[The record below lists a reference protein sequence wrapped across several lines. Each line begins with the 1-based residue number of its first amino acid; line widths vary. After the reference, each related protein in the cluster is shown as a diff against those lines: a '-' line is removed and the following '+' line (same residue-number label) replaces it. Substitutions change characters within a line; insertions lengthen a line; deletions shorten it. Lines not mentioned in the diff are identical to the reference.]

1 MSTTTC
7 TCFPKRR
14 SEQEN
19 VQRDAIQVSSDETPL
34 HRIVR
39 FQPPVDVVD
48 SIIKQLQTVHAA
60 EHHVLPDTLVP
71 EEVTDADGRNALHVA
86 CAWNAHFTVIQRL
99 VAGTSAIM
107 PALRKDQH
115 GRLPLHY
122 FCCEGTDLHPEEEF
136 FKRTYARKSTSRKS
150 RYLCKSE
157 KQETVNKISQ
167 PRQDDIP
174 PLNFTSDEDAKEN
187 RWLSIYI
194 LILAYPQGAAIAD
207 VEGNTPFDLAQQHSC
222 PDRRVTALMSRN
234 SKRHAPPKIV
244 VPTRDDADDEAT
256 IAEAVAGL
264 PLEIGVLLKGKQIEI
279 SDDDASYNDDVS
291 SLGRDFEMFKPH
303 NPTPLL
309 MPVNQP
315 EPEEEDICPLDAPLV
330 A

>member
-1 MSTTTC
+1 MPTTTC
-7 TCFPKRR
+7 TCFPQRR
-14 SEQEN
+14 SEGEK
-19 VQRDAIQVSSDETPL
+19 VHRETIQASSDETPL

-39 FQPPVDVVD
+39 FRPPVDIVD
-48 SIIKQLQTVHAA
+48 GIVKQLQTVHAL

-71 EEVTDADGRNALHVA
+71 EEVTDAEGRNALHVA

-122 FCCEGTDLHPEEEF
+122 FCCEGTDLHPKEV
-136 FKRTYARKSTSRKS
+136 FKRTKETKNSSRKS

-157 KQETVNKISQ
+157 KEETINKISQ
-167 PRQDDIP
+167 PRQEDIP
-174 PLNFTSDEDAKEN
+174 PLNFSSDEDAKEN

-207 VEGNTPFDLAQQHSC
+207 VDGNTPFDLAQGHSC
-222 PDRRVTALMSRN
+222 PDRRVTALLSRN
-234 SKRHAPPKIV
+234 SKRHAPPKLV
-244 VPTRDDADDEAT
+244 VPARDDAHDEAT

-264 PLEIGVLLKGKQIEI
+264 PLEIGVLLKGKQIDI
-279 SDDDASYNDDVS
+279 QDDDASYNDDIS
-291 SLGRDFEMFKPH
+291 SLGRDFELYKPH
-303 NPTPLL
+303 SPAPLL
-309 MPVNQP
+309 MPVSQP
-315 EPEEEDICPLDAPLV
+315 EPEEEDRCPLDAPLV